1 MRPST
6 FASILAL
13 CLAMP
18 AAAEIARQHA
28 AHVHGEAELKLAL
41 DGTSLELE
49 LELPGMDA
57 VGFEHP
63 PRDEVQKA
71 AIAAA
76 IATLEAARWLRLPEA
91 AGCNLTRAS
100 FHTHGYAVGEED
112 QRASLEAGTP
122 AHKGHGQGHDHG
134 HDHSHSHGH
143 GHDHSHGH
151 GHGHDHGQG
160 HGHGHGHDAHAEFHG
175 FLSYTCAR
183 PAALDAVTIE
193 LGVAFPVLER
203 LVVQS
208 VTARGQ
214 DRAVLAGARGRMALD
229 R

>member
-18 AAAEIARQHA
+18 AAGEIERQHG

-63 PRDEVQKA
+63 PRDEAQKA

-91 AGCNLTRAS
+91 AGCTLTRAS
-100 FHTHGYAVGEED
+100 FHTHGYAVGEGD
-112 QRASLEAGTP
+112 QQSSPEAGKP
-122 AHKGHGQGHDHG
+122 AHKGHGHD
-134 HDHSHSHGH
+134 S
-143 GHDHSHGH
+143 GH
-151 GHGHDHGQG
+151 GHGHDHG
-160 HGHGHGHDAHAEFHG
+160 HGQGHGHDAHAEFHG
-175 FLSYTCAR
+175 FLSYACAR

-193 LGVAFPVLER
+193 LGAAFPALER

-214 DRAVLAGARGRMALD
+214 DRAVLAGARGRVALD